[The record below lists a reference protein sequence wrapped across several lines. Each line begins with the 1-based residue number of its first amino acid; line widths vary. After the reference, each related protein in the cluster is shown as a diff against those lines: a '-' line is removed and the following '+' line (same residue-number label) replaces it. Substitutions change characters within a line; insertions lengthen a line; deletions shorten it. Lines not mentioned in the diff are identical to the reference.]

1 MRNVYVS
8 NFNLNLNCKNDFL
21 SETMPYKREPEFVE
35 ISPKALIPAFRIG
48 DRGFCES
55 LIVVEFI
62 DEYFDGPKLLSGDC
76 IDRAQ
81 QRQIVDHGNSFKDCF
96 NLI

>member
-1 MRNVYVS
+1 
-8 NFNLNLNCKNDFL
+8 
-21 SETMPYKREPEFVE
+21 MPYKREPEFVE

-81 QRQIVDHGNSFKDCF
+81 QRQIVDHGNFFKDCF